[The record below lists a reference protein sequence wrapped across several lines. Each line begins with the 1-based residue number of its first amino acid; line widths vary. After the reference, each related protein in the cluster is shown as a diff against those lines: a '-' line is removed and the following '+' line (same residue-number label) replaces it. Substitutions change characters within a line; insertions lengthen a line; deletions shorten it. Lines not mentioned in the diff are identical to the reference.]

1 MCMWWPTREL
11 QSQEPSIPYRHSGYR
26 RSSYRRNKIFMFEAK
41 RGSDLF
47 KLRATLSI
55 CFYIIPAAHS
65 RAKLFFVLK
74 NILVGEKYLS
84 CALACINPSEVDT
97 CWPRLE
103 MVIFVSCVW
112 RPRARPGHSS
122 SFVMSTDFD
131 HLIIWTGRCLAAES
145 SLTTTGDSAAK
156 ICGRLWQYQEKF
168 SKIITDMLILTK
180 NWHKWNLSITTAGLT
195 IKDTCTNQKLI
206 SMIWQNEL

>member
-1 MCMWWPTREL
+1 
-11 QSQEPSIPYRHSGYR
+11 
-26 RSSYRRNKIFMFEAK
+26 MFEAK

-131 HLIIWTGRCLAAES
+131 HLIIWTGRCLAVQS

-156 ICGRLWQYQEKF
+156 ICHHNRHCP
-168 SKIITDMLILTK
+168 SKERRKGTSTSNLKTITVV
-180 NWHKWNLSITTAGLT
+180 
-195 IKDTCTNQKLI
+195 TCAMQNQKLWEVAMKI
-206 SMIWQNEL
+206 CSLCFMYLQIEMIMMVGVTQRSIYQPEIMIMMN

>member
-1 MCMWWPTREL
+1 
-11 QSQEPSIPYRHSGYR
+11 
-26 RSSYRRNKIFMFEAK
+26 MFEAK

-131 HLIIWTGRCLAAES
+131 HLIIWTGRCLAVES

-156 ICGRLWQYQEKF
+156 FFYHLWQWPGGEKVILCAEM
-168 SKIITDMLILTK
+168 SILTK
-180 NWHKWNLSITTAGLT
+180 MCKKNHKREIKVIITATVQARKDEKAPLPLSW
-195 IKDTCTNQKLI
+195 KQ
-206 SMIWQNEL
+206 SQ